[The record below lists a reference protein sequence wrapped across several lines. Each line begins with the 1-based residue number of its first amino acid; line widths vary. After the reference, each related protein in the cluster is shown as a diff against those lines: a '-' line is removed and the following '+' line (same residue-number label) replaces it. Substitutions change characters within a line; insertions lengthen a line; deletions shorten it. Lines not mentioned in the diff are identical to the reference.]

1 MRSQRDEKTSNK
13 ESTCFICGINR
24 DQFDQDGQTD
34 FKRHCAYEHNKW
46 HYLFYLIHCQ
56 LLDEETPD
64 DINAYERFVLNNF
77 EEGDISWMPL
87 GKAMTMGHSGG
98 GGGGGWRKV
107 KRRGEEKKK
116 RREEKR
122 RRREMKRR
130 EEDVSTQEQRQ
141 KDRKTDRRCE
151 NDTQHNSQKI
161 KIIKI
166 IKDQSL
172 TKKTYL

>member
-1 MRSQRDEKTSNK
+1 MYSDLRSQRDEKTSNK
-13 ESTCFICGINR
+13 ESTCFICGIHR

-98 GGGGGWRKV
+98 GGEEEGEGGEGGGG
-107 KRRGEEKKK
+107 GEGERESGSSSRATTLAMKNEVTEMKLEMKALNEQMQQMMALMMKKK
-116 RREEKR
+116 
-122 RRREMKRR
+122 
-130 EEDVSTQEQRQ
+130 
-141 KDRKTDRRCE
+141 
-151 NDTQHNSQKI
+151 
-161 KIIKI
+161 
-166 IKDQSL
+166 
-172 TKKTYL
+172 